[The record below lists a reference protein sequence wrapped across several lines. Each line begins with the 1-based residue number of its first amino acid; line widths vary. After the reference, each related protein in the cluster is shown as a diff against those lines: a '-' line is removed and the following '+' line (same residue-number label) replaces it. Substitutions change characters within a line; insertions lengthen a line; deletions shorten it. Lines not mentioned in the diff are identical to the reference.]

1 MSILSYLGGWLDKQD
16 ATGMSTPTQQL
27 FQDPKISIPAPFL
40 AVQDEGRHKMIKRR
54 GFWAPIPS
62 NDFFATIF
70 PNIEP
75 DIEPNIEPIIEPN
88 IEPDIEPDIEP
99 QYWIQYWTQILNPIL
114 NPVLNPNIEPNI
126 EPNI

>member
-70 PNIEP
+70 PDDGIL
-75 DIEPNIEPIIEPN
+75 
-88 IEPDIEPDIEP
+88 P
-99 QYWIQYWTQILNPIL
+99 QFHENGTGPFQNHRK
-114 NPVLNPNIEPNI
+114 
-126 EPNI
+126 